1 MKLSSVDYYLDW
13 PVSIKLKNLREFI
26 ITNLEKKGDLIR
38 WSIVDIQDSID
49 SFGTKKLKNKKNINF
64 FSYNLYFNSNFVF

>member
-1 MKLSSVDYYLDW
+1 MKLSSIDYYLDW

-38 WSIVDIQDSID
+38 WSIVDIQNSID
-49 SFGTKKLKNKKNINF
+49 SFGTKKLKIKAVLVIQEI
-64 FSYNLYFNSNFVF
+64 

>member
-26 ITNLEKKGDLIR
+26 TANLKKKGELIR
-38 WSIVDIQDSID
+38 WSIVDIQNSID
-49 SFGTKKLKNKKNINF
+49 SCGTKKLKIKAVLAN
-64 FSYNLYFNSNFVF
+64 

>member
-38 WSIVDIQDSID
+38 WSIVDIQNSID
-49 SFGTKKLKNKKNINF
+49 SFGTKKLKINAVLA
-64 FSYNLYFNSNFVF
+64 N

>member
-26 ITNLEKKGDLIR
+26 IENLEKKGDLIR
-38 WSIVDIQDSID
+38 WSIVDIQNSID
-49 SFGTKKLKNKKNINF
+49 SFGTKKLRIKVVLAN
-64 FSYNLYFNSNFVF
+64 

>member
-1 MKLSSVDYYLDW
+1 MKLSAVDFNLDW

-38 WSIVDIQDSID
+38 WSIVDIQNSID
-49 SFGTKKLKNKKNINF
+49 SFGTKKLKIKAVIAN
-64 FSYNLYFNSNFVF
+64 

>member
-26 ITNLEKKGDLIR
+26 IANLEKKGDIVR
-38 WSIVDIQDSID
+38 WSIVDIRNSID
-49 SFGTKKLKNKKNINF
+49 SLGTKKLKIKAVIAN
-64 FSYNLYFNSNFVF
+64 

>member
-13 PVSIKLKNLREFI
+13 PVSIKLKNLREYI

-38 WSIVDIQDSID
+38 WSIVDIQNSID
-49 SFGTKKLKNKKNINF
+49 SFGTKKLKIKAVIAN
-64 FSYNLYFNSNFVF
+64 

>member
-1 MKLSSVDYYLDW
+1 MKLNSVDYHLDW

-49 SFGTKKLKNKKNINF
+49 SFGTKKLKIKAVIAN
-64 FSYNLYFNSNFVF
+64 

>member
-26 ITNLEKKGDLIR
+26 IANLEKKGDLIR
-38 WSIVDIQDSID
+38 WSIVDIKNSID
-49 SFGTKKLKNKKNINF
+49 SFGTKQLKIKAVLAN
-64 FSYNLYFNSNFVF
+64 

>member
-13 PVSIKLKNLREFI
+13 PVSIKLKNLRKFI

-38 WSIVDIQDSID
+38 WSIVDIQNSID
-49 SFGTKKLKNKKNINF
+49 SNGMKKLKIKAVIAN
-64 FSYNLYFNSNFVF
+64 